1 MSVGPVSPTALS
13 FRAPSSLPVI
23 PCGVFLANGH
33 GLRPPSGRI
42 SAVDARSFLRRN
54 GHGLRPPS
62 GRISAVDAR
71 SFLRRNGHGL
81 RLPSGRISAVD
92 ARGLSPQTPLH
103 QPAFPACVPKRGT
116 GFFLLRPSSHR
127 GAISESPSAAALF
140 RYGRPSCRGTLCVHG
155 YAAFPWPD
163 RPQPLHPPQAPA
175 TMFSRLPARPRQRTT
190 TAPLPEDGTAIRNR
204 INVLGRG
211 ELTGWWPQDRGR
223 QERRCS
229 GKRNEMLQKGP
240 SPRLPSRKEA
250 P

>member
-1 MSVGPVSPTALS
+1 MSVGPVLPTALS

-33 GLRPPSGRI
+33 GLRPPFGRI

-62 GRISAVDAR
+62 G
-71 SFLRRNGHGL
+71 H
-81 RLPSGRISAVD
+81 ISAVD
-92 ARGLSPQTPLH
+92 ARGLSP

-116 GFFLLRPSSHR
+116 GFFCFDHPRTEERSQRARPLRPCADTAGCR
-127 GAISESPSAAALF
+127 AL
-140 RYGRPSCRGTLCVHG
+140 RHALRAWIRRLPVAR
-155 YAAFPWPD
+155 
-163 RPQPLHPPQAPA
+163 PA
-175 TMFSRLPARPRQRTT
+175 TTIASSTGPGYHALPTPGPIAATHDDSPAARRRDRHTQP
-190 TAPLPEDGTAIRNR
+190 DKR
-204 INVLGRG
+204 IGRG

-240 SPRLPSRKEA
+240 SPRLPSRKET

>member
-81 RLPSGRISAVD
+81 RPPFGRISAVD
-92 ARGLSPQTPLH
+92 ARGLSP

-116 GFFLLRPSSHR
+116 GFFCFDHPRTEERSQRARPLRPCPDTAGCRALRHALRAWIRRLPVVRPATAIASSTGPGYHALPTPGPPTATHDDSPAAR
-127 GAISESPSAAALF
+127 RRDRHTQPDKRIGEGGADRMVAA
-140 RYGRPSCRGTLCVHG
+140 R
-155 YAAFPWPD
+155 PWPSGTAML
-163 RPQPLHPPQAPA
+163 REKERNASKNSFSPLP
-175 TMFSRLPARPRQRTT
+175 PAR
-190 TAPLPEDGTAIRNR
+190 
-204 INVLGRG
+204 
-211 ELTGWWPQDRGR
+211 
-223 QERRCS
+223 
-229 GKRNEMLQKGP
+229 KRHEFF
-240 SPRLPSRKEA
+240 
-250 P
+250 

>member
-1 MSVGPVSPTALS
+1 MPVASCVATGTACGRHPVASLLSMPVASCVATGTACGRHSVA
-13 FRAPSSLPVI
+13 SLLPI
-23 PCGVFLANGH
+23 REGF
-33 GLRPPSGRI
+33 PPK
-42 SAVDARSFLRRN
+42 L
-54 GHGLRPPS
+54 
-62 GRISAVDAR
+62 
-71 SFLRRNGHGL
+71 
-81 RLPSGRISAVD
+81 
-92 ARGLSPQTPLH
+92 PLH

-163 RPQPLHPPQAPA
+163 RPQPLHPLQAPA
-175 TMFSRLPARPRQRTT
+175 TMLSQLPARPRQRTT

>member
-1 MSVGPVSPTALS
+1 MPVASCVATGTACGRHSVASLLS
-13 FRAPSSLPVI
+13 MREGF
-23 PCGVFLANGH
+23 
-33 GLRPPSGRI
+33 PPK
-42 SAVDARSFLRRN
+42 L
-54 GHGLRPPS
+54 
-62 GRISAVDAR
+62 
-71 SFLRRNGHGL
+71 
-81 RLPSGRISAVD
+81 
-92 ARGLSPQTPLH
+92 PLH

-116 GFFLLRPSSHR
+116 GFFCFDHPRTEERSQRARPLRPCADTA
-127 GAISESPSAAALF
+127 G
-140 RYGRPSCRGTLCVHG
+140 CRACGTLCVHG
-155 YAAFPWPD
+155 AAAFLRPD

-175 TMFSRLPARPRQRTT
+175 TMLSRLPARSRQRTT

-229 GKRNEMLQKGP
+229 GKRNDMLQKGP